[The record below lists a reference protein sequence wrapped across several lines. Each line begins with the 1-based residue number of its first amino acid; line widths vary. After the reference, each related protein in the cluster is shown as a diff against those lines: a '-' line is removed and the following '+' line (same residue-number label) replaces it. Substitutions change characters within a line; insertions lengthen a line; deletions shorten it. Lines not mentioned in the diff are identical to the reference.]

1 MRMAKTVLPSSAR
14 SAEPWPGRLDT
25 TEAKISSDMPL
36 PMPRWVMSSPI
47 HISSAVP
54 TVRVSTTRPT
64 PGQR

>member
-1 MRMAKTVLPSSAR
+1 MISGDRGR
-14 SAEPWPGRLDT
+14 FRPGGRAHPGSGSVDT

-54 TVRVSTTRPT
+54 VVRVRTTSAR
-64 PGQR
+64 RSRR